1 MPHLFQPLRL
11 REVEF
16 SNRIF
21 VSPMCQYSC
30 HDGLANEWHLVH
42 LGSRAVAGPALV
54 MAEATAITADAR
66 ISSKDLGLWSE
77 AHIEPLRRVFA
88 FIQQRGAVPG
98 IQLAH
103 AGRKASTS
111 EPWNGSKPVAPSDG
125 GWRPIFAPSALPFA
139 QGHIVP
145 EALTTA
151 HITAVTEGFAAAAR
165 RAHIAGARLLE
176 IHAAHGYLLHT
187 FLSPLSNHRAD
198 DYGGSFANRVRI
210 LFDVVIAIRKVW
222 PEAYPLSVRI
232 SATDWIEGGWT
243 IEDSIALIH
252 MLKPLGV
259 DLVDC
264 SSGGLLPGA
273 KIPVGPGYQ
282 ASFAQRIRQE
292 TGVPTVAVGM
302 ITGAAQA
309 DHIIRTGQAD
319 AIMMAREFLRD
330 PYWPLH
336 AAHALGHEVS
346 WPVQYERAKPK

>member
-54 MAEATAITADAR
+54 MAEATAVTADAR
-66 ISSKDLGLWSE
+66 ISPKDLGLWSE

-111 EPWNGSKPVAPSDG
+111 EPWKGSKPVAPSDG

-139 QGHIVP
+139 EGHIVP

-151 HITAVTEGFAAAAR
+151 QITAVTGAFAAAAM
-165 RAHIAGARLLE
+165 RAHTAGARLVE

-187 FLSPLSNHRAD
+187 FLSPLSNHRTDA
-198 DYGGSFANRVRI
+198 YGGSFVNRARM
-210 LFDVVIAIRKVW
+210 LCEVVTAIRKVW
-222 PEAYPLSVRI
+222 PEGNPLSVRI

-243 IEDSIALIH
+243 IEDSIALVH
-252 MLKPLGV
+252 MLNPLGV

-282 ASFAQRIRQE
+282 APLAQRIRQE

-309 DHIIRTGQAD
+309 DHVIRTGQAD

-336 AAHALGHEVS
+336 AAHILGHEVN
-346 WPVQYERAKPK
+346 WPVQYERARPK